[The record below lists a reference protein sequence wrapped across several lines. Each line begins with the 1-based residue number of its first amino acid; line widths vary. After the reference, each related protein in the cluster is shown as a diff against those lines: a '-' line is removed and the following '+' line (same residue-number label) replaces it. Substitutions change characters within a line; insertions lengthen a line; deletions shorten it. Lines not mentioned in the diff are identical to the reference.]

1 MCVPLAV
8 AAGVVSA
15 AGSLVSGTQ
24 SLMQGNYEA
33 NLARQNAAMEREAA
47 RDSIMRGRDEAR
59 DFYRRVGQ
67 VKGEQR
73 AAMAANGIDTGFGTA
88 GAVQDDTQMLAD
100 EDAASLYKN
109 IGERTRGFDI
119 NAANFVAE
127 GRAAKQRG
135 RNAMLNSVFEA
146 GSSLMG
152 GFQQHR
158 GLQAR
163 LGRTVSSASPVYR
176 VASRGAI

>member
-1 MCVPLAV
+1 
-8 AAGVVSA
+8 
-15 AGSLVSGTQ
+15 
-24 SLMQGNYEA
+24 MQGNYEA

-47 RDSIMRGRDEAR
+47 RDSITRGRDEAR

-67 VKGEQR
+67 VKGQQR
-73 AAMAANGIDTGFGTA
+73 TALAANGLDTGFGTA
-88 GAVQDDTQMLAD
+88 GIVEDDAQMLAD
-100 EDAASLYKN
+100 EDAAALYRN

-119 NAANFVAE
+119 SAANQEAE

-163 LGRTVSSASPVYR
+163 LGRSGSGASPVYR